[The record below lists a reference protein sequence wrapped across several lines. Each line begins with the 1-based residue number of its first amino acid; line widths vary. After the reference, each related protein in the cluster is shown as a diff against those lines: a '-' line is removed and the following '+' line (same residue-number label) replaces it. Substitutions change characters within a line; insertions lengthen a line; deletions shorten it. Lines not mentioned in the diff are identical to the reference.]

1 MQHACFTVELLLCST
16 AMHLHICF
24 PSNRKVFAVRLV
36 SPALL
41 ENGGHN
47 VVGLHSYKMA
57 QRKARVQSSQEAST
71 RGALSHT
78 SEVKYFG
85 FKGG

>member
-1 MQHACFTVELLLCST
+1 MHADIDSYYAVRV
-16 AMHLHICF
+16 HDLHICF

-47 VVGLHSYKMA
+47 VVGLDSYKRCAA
-57 QRKARVQSSQEAST
+57 QGESAKL
-71 RGALSHT
+71 RGKQKGRSSHT
-78 SEVKYFG
+78 SEIKYFG